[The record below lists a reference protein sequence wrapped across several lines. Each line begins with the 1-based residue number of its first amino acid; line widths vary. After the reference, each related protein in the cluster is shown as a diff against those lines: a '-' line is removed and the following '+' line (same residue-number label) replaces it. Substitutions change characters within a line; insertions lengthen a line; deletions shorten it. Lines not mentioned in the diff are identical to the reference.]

1 MFPRPAVSRQS
12 EVPDGATSRPGAPQG
27 VGQQGA
33 LQQAALQQGTLAGTA
48 AVLAI
53 GDEVLRG
60 EVTNGNAAF
69 LSDRLFEL
77 GFALTEHL
85 VVADEPAAM
94 RAALLRLASR
104 ADVLLVTGG
113 LGPTEDD
120 RTVDVVCGLLGVGA
134 VTHEPSLVAMRDR
147 FTRLGFELTPN
158 NLRQVRVP
166 AGALALSNGVGIAP
180 GFRVRLP
187 AGELGGVG
195 WADGRV
201 DEDGGA
207 SVAVPEG
214 SWRRSATDA
223 YFLPGVPREME
234 RIFNDHIAPA
244 LAAAGGPAIA
254 RQAVRTWHVLGMGES
269 HIDHRLAGL
278 LAETG
283 AAGVATLHFRTAAPE
298 NHVKVVVRGPDAD
311 RNRELLDRIDAEV
324 RRRLGPVVYGVDAD
338 TLPSVLGRTLRAAGA
353 TLGLAESCTGGYAG
367 QLVTSEAGAS
377 EYFHGAIVAYAN
389 AIKTGMLGVRPETL
403 ATHGAVSEPC
413 AAEMAEGAR
422 RVLGS
427 TVGVSI
433 TGIAG
438 RDGQAAAPGEKP
450 VGTVCFG
457 VAGPRGTRTETR
469 QLPPGRERIRRAA
482 AHHALDLAR
491 RCLDQF

>member
-1 MFPRPAVSRQS
+1 
-12 EVPDGATSRPGAPQG
+12 
-27 VGQQGA
+27 
-33 LQQAALQQGTLAGTA
+33 
-48 AVLAI
+48 
-53 GDEVLRG
+53 VLRG
-60 EVTNGNAAF
+60 EVTNGNAAY

-77 GFALTEHL
+77 GFALTEHA

-104 ADVLLVTGG
+104 VDVLLVTGG

-120 RTVDVVCGLLGVGA
+120 RTVDVICDLLGVGA
-134 VTHEPSLVAMRDR
+134 VPHEASLASMKDR
-147 FTRLGFELTPN
+147 FARLGFELTPN

-166 AGALALSNGVGIAP
+166 VGALALPNGVGIAP

-187 AGELGGVG
+187 A
-195 WADGRV
+195 ATAARS
-201 DEDGGA
+201 GA
-207 SVAVPEG
+207 
-214 SWRRSATDA
+214 DA

-234 RIFNDHIAPA
+234 RIFGDHIAPA
-244 LAAAGGPAIA
+244 LAAAGGAAIA

-278 LAETG
+278 LDETG

-298 NHVKVVVRGPDAD
+298 NHVKVVVRAPDAD
-311 RNRELLDRIDAEV
+311 RNRELLDRVDAEV

-338 TLPSVLGRTLRAAGA
+338 TLPSVLGRTLRARGA

-367 QLVTSEAGAS
+367 QLVTSEPGAS

-389 AIKTGMLGVRPETL
+389 AVKTGVLGVRPETL
-403 ATHGAVSEPC
+403 AAHGAVSEPC

-422 RVLGS
+422 RVLGT

-438 RDGQAAAPGEKP
+438 RDGEAPVPGEKA

-457 VAGPRGTRTETR
+457 VAGPNGTRTETR
-469 QLPPGRERIRRAA
+469 QLPPGRARIRRAA

-491 RCLDQF
+491 RCFDQF